1 MTYKTAFI
9 KLLVLAFIF
18 SAEAVVAQ
26 SKKPKTDNAP
36 VYVDKEG
43 VMRWKANKAEASFF
57 GVNYTTPFAYAY
69 RAHKALNADLE
80 QAIRDDVYHMARL
93 GFDAF
98 RVHVW
103 DNEISDVSGNLL
115 DNDHL
120 KLFDFLLAELKKR
133 NIKTI
138 VTPIAFWGN
147 GYPERDENVPGF
159 SSHYGRGKLTTND
172 SAIVAQEVYLQ
183 QFFKHVNPYTKLT
196 YGDDPDVIAVEIN
209 NEPSHSGPKQGVTN
223 YINRLAAA
231 IKTTGWNKPV
241 FYNISQGPYYA
252 DAVAASVVNGFSF
265 QWYPSG
271 LVSGNTLKGNYL
283 PNVDKYTTP
292 FDTIPAFAKKALMVY
307 EFDAADILQSNMYP
321 VMAKSFREAGFQW
334 ATQFAYDPM
343 VIAYGNTEYQTHY
356 LNLAYTPSKA
366 ISMLIASRVFHNV
379 PRRKNYGTYP
389 ADSVFDAF
397 RVSYK
402 ESLSEMNTESE
413 FLYSNTTRT
422 KPANVSRLQH
432 VAGVGSSGVVGYDG
446 TGAYFLNKLANG
458 AWRLEVMPD
467 AVFVRDPFEK
477 ASPKKEV
484 ARILWRTNKMKISL
498 ADLGTD
504 FSIKGLNSG
513 NTFSTK
519 STADGFDVA
528 PGTYMLTANGKQYSG
543 KGETLGAIGLNEFV
557 APKASNNEMN
567 LFHEPF
573 AEVTAGKPVAISAK
587 AVGLDDGEVSL
598 QVTRV
603 GGPFRNIPMT
613 RKNTYEF
620 TAEIPAELVVP
631 GMLNYKIV
639 MRNGKRVASFPG
651 NLKDEPSAW
660 DNLSNESWSTWVADE
675 KGALELFN
683 PTKDNKVN
691 PYPTWRRGFQT
702 SYITGTRPGQLILK
716 MSTNDMTGVP
726 AMGFAF
732 SFVDKLRGRLG
743 ELKDFDR
750 VVVRARSNGGT
761 PVKAKVVLT
770 CADASSVAATIDLS
784 GKFEDIEIPLSSFQ
798 PSESMLMPRPYP
810 QFLPL
815 MFKASGTNG
824 ANGATNLSNTE
835 KIEVTIGWGV
845 DPADAKKAY
854 TLEVEHIWLKKREK
868 GS

>member
-1 MTYKTAFI
+1 MTYKTTSI
-9 KLLVLAFIF
+9 KFLVLAFIF
-18 SAEAVVAQ
+18 SAQFVVAQ
-26 SKKPKTDNAP
+26 SKKAKTDNAP
-36 VYVDKEG
+36 VYIDKEG
-43 VMRWKANKAEASFF
+43 VMRWKATKAEASFF

-120 KLFDFLLAELKKR
+120 RLFDFLLAELKKR

-172 SAIVAQEVYLQ
+172 SAIVAQEVYLK

-196 YGDDPDVIAVEIN
+196 YGGDPDVIAVEIN
-209 NEPSHSGPKQGVTN
+209 NEPAHSGPKTGVTA
-223 YINRLAAA
+223 YINRLTAAV
-231 IKTTGWNKPV
+231 KGTGWNKPV

-283 PNVDKYTTP
+283 PNVDKYTYP
-292 FDTIPAFAKKALMVY
+292 FDTIPGFAKKALMVY

-321 VMAKSFREAGFQW
+321 VMARSFREAGFQW

-366 ISMLIASRVFHNV
+366 VSMLIASKVFHNV

-402 ESLSEMNTESE
+402 ESLSEMNTDTE
-413 FLYSNTTRT
+413 FYYSNTTRT
-422 KPANVSRLQH
+422 RPANAARLQH
-432 VAGVGSSGVVGYDG
+432 VAGVGSSGVVDYNG
-446 TGAYFLNKLANG
+446 TGAYFLDKLAGG

-467 AVFVRDPFEK
+467 AVFIRDPFEK

-484 ARILWRTNKMKISL
+484 ARILWRSNKMTISL
-498 ADLGTD
+498 ADLGND
-504 FSIKGLNSG
+504 FSVKGLNNG
-513 NTFSTK
+513 NTVSAK
-519 STADGFDVA
+519 STGGGFEVS
-528 PGTYMLTANGKQYSG
+528 PGTYLLVANGKQYSG
-543 KGETLGAIGLNEFV
+543 KGENNGAIGLNEFV
-557 APKASNNEMN
+557 APKPSNGEMS

-573 AEVTAGKPVAISAK
+573 TEVTAGKPITVSAK
-587 AVGLDDGEVSL
+587 VVGLDSGLVAL
-598 QVTRV
+598 QVNRV
-603 GGPFRNIPMT
+603 GGQSRNIPMT
-613 RKNTYEF
+613 RKNTYDY
-620 TAEIPAELVVP
+620 TADIPAELVVP

-651 NLKDEPSAW
+651 NIKDEPSAW
-660 DNLSNESWSTWVADE
+660 DNLSNETWSTWVADE

-683 PTKDNKVN
+683 PTKDNKIN

-716 MSTNDMTGVP
+716 MTTNDMTGVP
-726 AMGFAF
+726 AMGFQY
-732 SFVDKLRGRLG
+732 SFVDKLRGRRS
-743 ELKDFDR
+743 ELKGFDKI
-750 VVVRARSNGGT
+750 VIRARSNGGT

-770 CADASSVAATIDLS
+770 CADASSVAAWVDLPA
-784 GKFEDIEIPLSSFQ
+784 KFEDIEIPLSSFQ
-798 PSESMLMPRPYP
+798 PAEGMLMPRPYP
-810 QFLPL
+810 GFLPL
-815 MFKASGTNG
+815 IFKASTNNG
-824 ANGATNLSNTE
+824 AADLSKAE
-835 KIEVTIGWGV
+835 KIEVTIGWGL
-845 DPADAKKAY
+845 DGTDLKKPYA
-854 TLEVEHIWLKKREK
+854 LEVEHIWLKKQE
-868 GS
+868 GGL